1 MKVLY
6 SLFGF
11 CSISLLII
19 GCNKGVTT
27 FYSLDKLDKNRI
39 HILEQEIKSIH
50 YICGSYVG
58 EICKN
63 DKGDNQKVR
72 VVLLNDSTY
81 DLYCESIEGNKKTE
95 RIKGSYSYDQD
106 TLTLYT
112 AMHNQRFLI
121 KDKSLHYLSDS
132 ITENK
137 NTKPTNNILYK
148 N

>member
-63 DKGDNQKVR
+63 DNGDNQKVR

-81 DLYCESIEGNKKTE
+81 DL
-95 RIKGSYSYDQD
+95 
-106 TLTLYT
+106 
-112 AMHNQRFLI
+112 
-121 KDKSLHYLSDS
+121 
-132 ITENK
+132 
-137 NTKPTNNILYK
+137 
-148 N
+148 